1 MEIEEKEI
9 ILVNMKLQQT
19 YRPAGQMENE
29 EKKITLVNK
38 ELKQSYQE
46 ARRMESEG
54 GKVTYKSGLLENV
67 GSFEIPKTNQ
77 CDFRK
82 MTKINSK
89 LNKRPAKCL
98 QARPKQT
105 ESKNEILEK

>member
-1 MEIEEKEI
+1 
-9 ILVNMKLQQT
+9 
-19 YRPAGQMENE
+19 
-29 EKKITLVNK
+29 
-38 ELKQSYQE
+38 
-46 ARRMESEG
+46 MESEG
-54 GKVTYKSGLLENV
+54 RKVTYKSGLLENV
-67 GSFEIPKTNQ
+67 GSFEIPKTKQ